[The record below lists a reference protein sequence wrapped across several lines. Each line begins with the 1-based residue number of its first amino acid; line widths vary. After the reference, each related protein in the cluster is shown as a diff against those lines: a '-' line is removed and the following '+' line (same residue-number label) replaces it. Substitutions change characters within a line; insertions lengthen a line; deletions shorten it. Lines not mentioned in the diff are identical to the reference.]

1 LSKQTHSGALNNSRM
16 RALWCCFHYFLYTF
30 LIFRWQEPERR
41 AKPHA
46 KRLFDAGKL
55 PGYKTRMSEQNT
67 SSPLSFAAQG
77 AVPGSLPPGT
87 FSVEAVDGLARA
99 GTLHTGHGV
108 IPTPIFMPVGTVGSV
123 KAVAPDDL
131 YTLGAKIILGNTY
144 HLYLRPGDEL
154 VARRGGLHR
163 FNSWDRPILTDSGGF
178 QAFSLSDLRKISED
192 GVLFRSH
199 LDGSK
204 HMFTPEKV
212 ISIQRNLGS
221 DIMMVLDECV
231 PYGTD
236 HAYTAK
242 SIKMT
247 TRWAL
252 RSREAFPAR
261 LTRDGEAY
269 NLLFAITQGG
279 FFTDLR
285 TASVEELAPHDFDG
299 FAIGGLSVGESKGEM
314 YDLLA
319 HTAPLLP
326 KDKPRYLMGV
336 GTPMDIMTGI
346 ASGVDM
352 FDCVLPTRNARNGT
366 LYTSLGKINI
376 KRKEF
381 AEDDGPLDPAC
392 SCYACRSFSR
402 AYLRHLYVAKELLSF
417 RLNSLHNLTYFL
429 DVVTKARQA
438 VMDGTFTDMY
448 TEMRELYKEELP
460 GA

>member
-1 LSKQTHSGALNNSRM
+1 MTVSISSLRPGA
-16 RALWCCFHYFLYTF
+16 FLV
-30 LIFRWQEPERR
+30 
-41 AKPHA
+41 
-46 KRLFDAGKL
+46 DA
-55 PGYKTRMSEQNT
+55 T
-67 SSPLSFAAQG
+67 
-77 AVPGSLPPGT
+77 
-87 FSVEAVDGLARA
+87 DGQARA
-99 GTLHTGHGV
+99 GTLHTGHGY

-131 YTLGAKIILGNTY
+131 CALGAKIILGNTY

-154 VARRGGLHR
+154 IARRGGLHS
-163 FNSWDRPILTDSGGF
+163 FASWDRPILTDSGGY
-178 QAFSLSDLRKISED
+178 QAFSLSALRKISED
-192 GVLFRSH
+192 GVMFRSH

-212 ISIQRNLGS
+212 VSIQRNLGS

-242 SIKMT
+242 SIKLT

-252 RSREAFPAR
+252 RAREAFPAR

-269 NLLFAITQGG
+269 NLMFAITQGG
-279 FFTDLR
+279 FFADLR
-285 TASVEELAPHDFDG
+285 TASVAELAPHDFDG
-299 FAIGGLSVGESKGEM
+299 FAIGGLSVGEPKGEM

-319 HTAPLLP
+319 HTAPQLP
-326 KDKPRYLMGV
+326 SHKPRYLMGV
-336 GTPMDIMTGI
+336 GTPLDIVTGI

-381 AEDDGPLDPAC
+381 AEDDGPLDPGC
-392 SCYACRSFSR
+392 SCYTCRTFSR
-402 AYLRHLYVAKELLSF
+402 AYLRHLYTARELLSF

-429 DVVTKARQA
+429 NLVTRARQA
-438 VMDGTFTDMY
+438 IVAGTFANLHA
-448 TEMRELYKEELP
+448 EIRELYRDELP
-460 GA
+460 IG